1 MKKGLDATFVH
12 YGIRK
17 DDLPLIEA
25 ICQQHDI
32 DFDWLKEDVLKRY
45 HEDRIQHGDGFGE
58 KLVEKIVEKAVG
70 KIRTT

>member
-17 DDLPLIEA
+17 DDMPLIET

-32 DFDWLKEDVLKRY
+32 DFDWLKEDILKRY
-45 HEDRIQHGDGFGE
+45 HEDRIQHGDAFSN
-58 KLVEKIVEKAVG
+58 KQVEKMVEKAVSRI
-70 KIRTT
+70 K